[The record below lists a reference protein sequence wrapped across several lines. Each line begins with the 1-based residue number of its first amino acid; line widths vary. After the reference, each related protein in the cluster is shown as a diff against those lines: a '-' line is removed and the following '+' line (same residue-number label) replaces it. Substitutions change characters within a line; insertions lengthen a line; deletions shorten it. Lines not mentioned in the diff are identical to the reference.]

1 MGGAVEAWRRLLRW
15 IREHPLAA
23 DTMLAVALM
32 VLALVIHY
40 TDVRLDSEQPVREPT
55 WWTPLFVI
63 LPTLPVMFRRR
74 WPIATLAV
82 VFVAQAIAEMLDVVG
97 STWLAVIVATYSVGA
112 HTDGRRRHIGVAVLG
127 VVFVLMLIA
136 GVLDDEVT
144 LVDAIA
150 TTGILTAALVL
161 GDNVRRRR
169 LHVESLADRAERAER
184 ERDLLARERVAEER
198 NRIARE
204 LHDIVAHSVSV
215 MVIQA
220 AAARRNVTSRPDD
233 AVVLLDNIERTGRQT
248 MDELRQVLGVLRDPE
263 AGRLA
268 VPVPTLADLESLV
281 DTHVGLPVRLTV
293 TGGIDDV
300 PAGVGLAAYRV
311 VQEALTNATRHAG
324 PGATVDVTIT
334 RAAAQLEVCVE
345 DDGRGASTMRQGP
358 RDEGY
363 GLLGMRERVTA
374 AGGTFAAGPRPG
386 GGWRVSARLPMPPS
400 TSTSTAAAAT
410 PAVTAG
416 LAS

>member
-1 MGGAVEAWRRLLRW
+1 
-15 IREHPLAA
+15 
-23 DTMLAVALM
+23 MLAVALM
-32 VLALVIHY
+32 VLAIVIHFS
-40 TDVRLDSEQPVREPT
+40 DVRLDTEQPVREPT

-63 LPTLPVMFRRR
+63 LSTLPVMFRRR
-74 WPIATLAV
+74 WPIVTLGV
-82 VFVAQAIAEMLDVVG
+82 VFIAQALAEMLDIVG
-97 STWLAVIVATYSVGA
+97 STWLAVLVATYSVGA
-112 HTDGRRRHIGVAVLG
+112 HTDGRRRQVGVAVLA
-127 VVFVLMLIA
+127 VVFVVLLIA
-136 GVLDDEVT
+136 GVIDDEVT

-169 LHVESLADRAERAER
+169 LHLETLADRAERAER

-220 AAARRNVTSRPDD
+220 AAARRNVTSRPED
-233 AVVLLDNIERTGRQT
+233 AVALLENVERTGRQT

-263 AGRLA
+263 AERPA

-281 DTHVGLPVRLTV
+281 DAHVVLPVRLTV
-293 TGGIDDV
+293 SGVTDEV
-300 PAGVGLAAYRV
+300 PAGVGLTAYRV

-324 PGATVDVTIT
+324 PGASVDVRVTQ
-334 RAAAQLEVCVE
+334 AATYLEVCVE
-345 DDGRGASTMRQGP
+345 DDGRGASTVQHGSGH
-358 RDEGY
+358 EGY

-386 GGWRVSARLPMPPS
+386 GGWRVSTRLPMPPS
-400 TSTSTAAAAT
+400 STT
-410 PAVTAG
+410 PAVTAE
-416 LAS
+416 LVS

>member
-1 MGGAVEAWRRLLRW
+1 
-15 IREHPLAA
+15 
-23 DTMLAVALM
+23 MLAVALM
-32 VLALVIHY
+32 VLALVIHFS
-40 TDVRLDSEQPVREPT
+40 DVRLDSQEPLREPT

-82 VFVAQAIAEMLDVVG
+82 VLITQAVAEMLDIVG
-97 STWLAVIVATYSVGA
+97 STWLAVLVATYSVGA
-112 HTDGRRRHIGVAVLG
+112 HTDGRRRHVGVAVLA
-127 VVFVLMLIA
+127 VVFVVLLIA
-136 GVLDDEVT
+136 GLLDDEVT

-150 TTGILTAALVL
+150 TTGFLTAALVL

-169 LHVESLADRAERAER
+169 LHLESLADRAERAEH

-220 AAARRNVTSRPDD
+220 AAARRNVTSRPED
-233 AVVLLDNIERTGRQT
+233 AVALLENVERTGRQT
-248 MDELRQVLGVLRDPE
+248 MDELRQVLGVLRDAE
-263 AGRLA
+263 AERPA

-281 DTHVGLPVRLTV
+281 DSHVVLPVRLAV
-293 TGGIDDV
+293 TGVIDDV
-300 PAGVGLAAYRV
+300 PAGVGLTAYRV

-324 PGATVDVTIT
+324 PDATVDVRVTQT
-334 RAAAQLEVCVE
+334 TANLEVCVE
-345 DDGRGASTMRQGP
+345 DDGRGASTMPNGS

-400 TSTSTAAAAT
+400 TATSTSTAPAAT
-410 PAVTAG
+410 AE